1 MKTIDEI
8 IGRAENLLCITDRCG
23 LEERVCA
30 GERHTRKE
38 RDRQRLVIYKWL
50 QDNDYTRYM
59 TETEKELF
67 DQPVGNPFRRK
78 IFHSKF
84 FESEAIE
91 PLLWT
96 LGLTKK
102 LSPYDRYAFT
112 NWQENNEMHLKLK
125 TNVPDTHQKLL
136 KKAVLQDEGKIA
148 LRDEIAM
155 LWHWRAIEGK
165 NPIFR
170 KASVKEIVMETF
182 GGEYREALD
191 IILKNQKEKQD
202 FAVAG
207 KYVYQLHSTELQHLY
222 KRTKWRYHAF
232 EWVLTEEDWDAV
244 SLNT

>member
-23 LEERVCA
+23 LENRVCA
-30 GERHTRKE
+30 GERYTRKE
-38 RDRQRLVIYKWL
+38 RNRQRLVIYKWL
-50 QDNDYTRYM
+50 QDNDYTRFM

-67 DQPVGNPFRRK
+67 EQPVGNPFRRK
-78 IFHSKF
+78 VFHSKF

-125 TNVPDTHQKLL
+125 TNVPDTHQ
-136 KKAVLQDEGKIA
+136 
-148 LRDEIAM
+148 
-155 LWHWRAIEGK
+155 
-165 NPIFR
+165 N
-170 KASVKEIVMETF
+170 VMETF
-182 GGEYREALD
+182 GGQYREALD
-191 IILKNQKEKQD
+191 IILKSQKEEQD

-207 KYVYQLHSTELQHLY
+207 KYVHQLHSTELQHLY
-222 KRTKWRYHAF
+222 KRTKWRYHVIKD
-232 EWVLTEEDWDAV
+232 EK
-244 SLNT
+244 